1 MSVMDPLFNE
11 DRSAMFPV
19 RFPTLRKLLD
29 EQRAIYWQT
38 HEISLVQDKKDWPT
52 LTNGEQHFIKYI
64 LAFFA
69 SSDIIVNK
77 NITER
82 FENDISALELKALY
96 NFQKMMEDIHSE
108 MYALMIAELI
118 TDEKERNY
126 LLNAVITIPII
137 KKKAEWAERW
147 IRSDEPYKH
156 RLIAFIGMEGISFS
170 GAFCA
175 IFWLVQNGKM
185 LGFAMSNQF
194 ISRDEGKHT
203 ETGIEVDRLL
213 LDKAETHIVH
223 KIFSELVDLEIEF
236 ITEAIPCKLIGMNSD
251 AMILYIKFVAN
262 RLLKLLNRPI
272 LYENIVNPFPFMDR
286 ICLENKTDFF
296 KHRPSEYNKSKLN
309 EDEDDSYL
317 NEL

>member
-1 MSVMDPLFNE
+1 MDPLFYE

-29 EQRAIYWQT
+29 DQRAIYWQT
-38 HEISLVQDKKDWPT
+38 HEISLAQDKKDWPT
-52 LTNGEQHFIKYI
+52 LTASEQHFIKFI

-82 FENDISALELKALY
+82 FENDIAALELKALY

-118 TDEKERNY
+118 TDDRERDY

-156 RLIAFIGMEGISFS
+156 RLIAFVGMEGISFS

-213 LDKAETHIVH
+213 LDKASNEVVH

-236 ITEAIPCKLIGMNSD
+236 ITDAIPCKLIGMNSE
-251 AMILYIKFVAN
+251 AMIQYIKFVAN

-296 KHRPSEYNKSKLN
+296 KHRPSEYNKSKLD

-317 NEL
+317 LDL

>member
-1 MSVMDPLFNE
+1 MDPLFHE
-11 DRSAMFPV
+11 DRSAMYPV

-38 HEISLVQDKKDWPT
+38 HEISLAQDKKDWHT
-52 LTNGEQHFIKYI
+52 LSLNEQHFIKMI

-96 NFQKMMEDIHSE
+96 NYQKMMEDIHSE
-108 MYALMIAELI
+108 MYALMIVELI
-118 TDEKERNY
+118 DDAAERDR
-126 LLNAVITIPII
+126 LLNAVATIPII
-137 KKKAEWAERW
+137 KKKAEWAEKW
-147 IRSDEPYKH
+147 IKSDEPYKH

-175 IFWLVQNGKM
+175 IFWLIQNGKM
-185 LGFAMSNQF
+185 LGLAMANQF

-203 ETGIEVDRLL
+203 DTGVEVDRLL
-213 LDKAETHIVH
+213 LDKADTETVH
-223 KIFSELVDLEIEF
+223 KIFKELVDIEIEF
-236 ITEAIPCKLIGMNSD
+236 ITDAIPCKLIGMNSD
-251 AMILYIKFVAN
+251 SMILYIKFVAN
-262 RLLKLLNRPI
+262 RLLRLLNRDI
-272 LYENIVNPFPFMDR
+272 LYENISNPFPFMDR

-296 KHRPSEYNKSKLN
+296 KHRPSEYNKSKLDDDN
-309 EDEDDSYL
+309 DDSYL
-317 NEL
+317 NNL

>member
-1 MSVMDPLFNE
+1 MDPLFHE
-11 DRSAMFPV
+11 DRSAMYPV

-38 HEISLVQDKKDWPT
+38 HEISLSQDKKDWHT
-52 LTNGEQHFIKYI
+52 LSLNEQHFIKMI

-96 NFQKMMEDIHSE
+96 NYQKMMEDIHSE
-108 MYALMIAELI
+108 MYALMIVELI
-118 TDEKERNY
+118 DDAAERDR
-126 LLNAVITIPII
+126 LLNAVATIPII
-137 KKKAEWAERW
+137 KKKAEWAEKW
-147 IRSDEPYKH
+147 IKSDEPYKH

-175 IFWLVQNGKM
+175 IFWLIQNGKM
-185 LGFAMSNQF
+185 LGLAMANQF

-203 ETGIEVDRLL
+203 DTGVEVDRLL
-213 LDKAETHIVH
+213 LDKADTETVH
-223 KIFSELVDLEIEF
+223 KIFKELVDIEIEF
-236 ITEAIPCKLIGMNSD
+236 ITDAIPCKLIGMNSD
-251 AMILYIKFVAN
+251 SMILYIKFVAN
-262 RLLKLLNRPI
+262 RLLRLLNRDI
-272 LYENIVNPFPFMDR
+272 LYENISNPFPFMDR

-296 KHRPSEYNKSKLN
+296 KHRPSEYNKSKLE
-309 EDEDDSYL
+309 EDNDDSYL
-317 NEL
+317 NDL

>member
-1 MSVMDPLFNE
+1 MDPLFHE

-29 EQRAIYWQT
+29 DQRAIYWQT
-38 HEISLVQDKKDWPT
+38 HEISLAQDKKDWPT
-52 LTNGEQHFIKYI
+52 LTSGEQHFIKFI

-82 FENDISALELKALY
+82 FENDIAALELKALY

-118 TDEKERNY
+118 NDDKERDY

-203 ETGIEVDRLL
+203 ETGVEVDRLL
-213 LDKAETHIVH
+213 LDKASTEVVH
-223 KIFSELVDLEIEF
+223 QIFSELVELEIEF
-236 ITEAIPCKLIGMNSD
+236 ITEAIPCKLIGMNSV
-251 AMILYIKFVAN
+251 AMIQYIKFVAN
-262 RLLKLLNRPI
+262 RLLKLMDRPI
-272 LYENIVNPFPFMDR
+272 LYENITNPFPFMDR

-296 KHRPSEYNKSKLN
+296 KHRPSEYNKSKLD
-309 EDEDDSYL
+309 EDDDDSYL
-317 NEL
+317 LDL

>member
-1 MSVMDPLFNE
+1 MDPLFHE

-29 EQRAIYWQT
+29 DQRAIYWQT
-38 HEISLVQDKKDWPT
+38 HEISMAQDKKDWPT
-52 LTNGEQHFIKYI
+52 LTADEQHFIKMI

-69 SSDIIVNK
+69 SSDLIVNK

-82 FENDISALELKALY
+82 FENDIEALELKALY

-108 MYALMIAELI
+108 MYALMIVELI
-118 TDEKERNY
+118 DDVAERDR
-126 LLNAVITIPII
+126 LLNAVKTIPII
-137 KKKAEWAERW
+137 KKKAEWAEKW

-175 IFWLVQNGKM
+175 IFWLIQNGKM
-185 LGFAMSNQF
+185 LGLAMANQF

-203 ETGIEVDRLL
+203 DTGIEVDRLL
-213 LDKAETHIVH
+213 LDKAETDVVH
-223 KIFSELVDLEIEF
+223 AIFKELVDIEIEF
-236 ITEAIPCKLIGMNSD
+236 ITSAIPCKLIGMNSD
-251 AMILYIKFVAN
+251 SMILYIKFVAN
-262 RLLKLLNRPI
+262 RLLKLLGRPI
-272 LYENIVNPFPFMDR
+272 LYENVVNPFPFMDR

-296 KHRPSEYNKSKLN
+296 KHRPSEYNKSKL
-309 EDEDDSYL
+309 DDDDDASYL
-317 NEL
+317 DNL